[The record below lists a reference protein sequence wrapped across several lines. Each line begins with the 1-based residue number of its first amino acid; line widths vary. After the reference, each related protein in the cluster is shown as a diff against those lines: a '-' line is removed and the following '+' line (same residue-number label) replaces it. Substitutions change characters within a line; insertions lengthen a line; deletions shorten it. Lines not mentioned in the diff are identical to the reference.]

1 MLAQGQNKP
10 HNFSVQLLIFSLT
23 VPLLKNIKM
32 YKKVKYPKQLQQYF
46 EGKKKKKEEIPE
58 CTREKKKLHRGIS
71 FLITTNILPLYSLKT
86 PVSKFRNQGKLGMV
100 E

>member
-10 HNFSVQLLIFSLT
+10 HNFSAQLLIFSLT

-46 EGKKKKKEEIPE
+46 EKKKKKKILE